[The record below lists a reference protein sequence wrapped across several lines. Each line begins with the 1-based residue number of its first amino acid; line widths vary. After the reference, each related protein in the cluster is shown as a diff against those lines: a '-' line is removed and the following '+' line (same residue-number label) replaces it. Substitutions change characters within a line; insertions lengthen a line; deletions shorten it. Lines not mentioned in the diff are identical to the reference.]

1 MRDFV
6 YAPPRGKVT
15 ILHEA
20 PDFLILDKPSGLLSV
35 PGKAENHQ
43 DCVEAR
49 VREDFPEA
57 RTVHRLDMATS
68 GLMVMARNAPAHRH
82 LGLQFERRHTH
93 KTYLA
98 HIWGCPKDKSGEINL
113 PLICD
118 WPNRPLQKVDHEV
131 GKPSLTNWEII
142 ETFQDYSIV
151 KLTPKTG
158 RSHQLRVHMNELGHP
173 ILGDRLYAHDKA
185 FAAAPRLC
193 LHAHTL
199 EFHNPTG
206 GERTCFTA
214 PCPF

>member
-6 YAPPRGKVT
+6 YAPPDGKVT
-15 ILHEA
+15 VLHEA
-20 PDFLILDKPSGLLSV
+20 PDFLILNKPSDLLSV
-35 PGKAENHQ
+35 PGKAEDHQ

-49 VREDFPEA
+49 VQAEYPDA

-68 GLMVMARNAPAHRH
+68 GVMVMARTAEAHRH

-93 KTYLA
+93 KAYLA
-98 HIWGCPKDKSGEINL
+98 HIWGCPTDKSGEINL

-118 WPNRPLQKVDHEV
+118 WPNRPLQKVDHGV
-131 GKPSLTNWEII
+131 GKSAQTNWEIL
-142 ETFQDYSIV
+142 EEFQSYSLV
-151 KLTPKTG
+151 QLTPITG

-185 FAAAPRLC
+185 FNAAPRLR

-199 EFHNPTG
+199 EIHNPTG
-206 GERTCFTA
+206 GARISFTA